1 MSTSP
6 QHYAITS
13 SVATGAGLRR
23 MLSTGDMHVL
33 AQPPGRRG
41 TGVALDPHNA
51 AYLTEAWSH
60 LIRQAQ
66 DTVWGEAVPRLFR
79 FCSRIAP
86 CVRSGVR
93 GDPRR
98 GANGL
103 LEQEA
108 ERGPRL
114 RDAGARSQ
122 AEEHLGRFSH
132 ARGRGRQVTH
142 GAPPEVN
149 EGAQQ

>member
-51 AYLTEAWSH
+51 DYL
-60 LIRQAQ
+60 
-66 DTVWGEAVPRLFR
+66 
-79 FCSRIAP
+79 
-86 CVRSGVR
+86 
-93 GDPRR
+93 
-98 GANGL
+98 
-103 LEQEA
+103 
-108 ERGPRL
+108 
-114 RDAGARSQ
+114 
-122 AEEHLGRFSH
+122 
-132 ARGRGRQVTH
+132 
-142 GAPPEVN
+142 
-149 EGAQQ
+149 